1 MTNAI
6 PTFMLYG
13 DPPGEAEPAFVHVES
28 IPTRGR
34 LVDWTI
40 RPHRHT
46 GLRHALLVSGG
57 GGLFRADEAVRPFR
71 APAFLAVPVGVVH
84 GFDFEPETQGQ
95 VLTMSDGFV
104 SDALAGVREPAL
116 RAALEVPLMLD
127 LDAGDPAL
135 PDLAHAF
142 AAVEREF
149 LWSGVG
155 RATAIAAHIALIL
168 VTVARLGLDGSAAAD
183 MAGPDLRLVG
193 RLRQLVEQRFREHW
207 AVEAYADALGVT
219 AGRLN
224 TACRR
229 VAGCSTLRLVH
240 NRLLLEAKRNLI
252 YTAMTM
258 SEVGYHLGFDDPA
271 YFSRFFTKRE
281 GMTPQAYRQHH
292 IRGPAD

>member
-1 MTNAI
+1 MNAPI

-13 DPPGEAEPAFVHVES
+13 DPPDEVEPGFVHVES
-28 IPTRGR
+28 IPTRSR
-34 LVDWTI
+34 PMNWTI

-46 GLRHALLVSGG
+46 DLRHFLLVSGG
-57 GGLFRADEAVRPFR
+57 GGLFRVDDAAHPFR
-71 APAFLAVPVGVVH
+71 APAFLAVPTGVVH

-104 SDALAGVREPAL
+104 SDALAGVREPEL
-116 RAALEVPLMLD
+116 RAALEMPLLHG
-127 LDAGDPAL
+127 LDAGDHAL
-135 PDLAHAF
+135 PVLGAAF

-155 RATAIAAHIALIL
+155 RASAIAAHIALIL
-168 VTVARLGLDGSAAAD
+168 VTVARLGLAGTAAA

-193 RLRQLVEQRFREHW
+193 RLRQMVEQRFREHW
-207 AVEAYADALGVT
+207 GVDVYADALGVT

-229 VAGCSTLRLVH
+229 VTGCSTLQLIH
-240 NRLLLEAKRNLI
+240 NRLLLEAKRNLL

-258 SEVGYHLGFDDPA
+258 SEVGYNLGFEDPA

-281 GMTPQAYRQHH
+281 GVTPLAYRQRHR
-292 IRGPAD
+292 RGGTD